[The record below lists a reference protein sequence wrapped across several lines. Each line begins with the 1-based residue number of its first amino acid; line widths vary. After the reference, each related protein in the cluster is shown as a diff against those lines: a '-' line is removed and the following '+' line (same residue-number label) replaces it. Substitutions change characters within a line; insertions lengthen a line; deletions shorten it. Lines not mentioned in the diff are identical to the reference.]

1 MFEYLSPWKHFK
13 ETCDKQPMSR
23 NKSRASTNSVS
34 EKQSRMSS
42 KTKNLS
48 AQDEI
53 KEEPATTTV
62 TLEIKIPGAQ
72 KEPATD
78 ENDGKKSETSLKQ
91 VESAKAP
98 ALNDIVEDLTS
109 DEEIKNYNSS
119 SDEEDYVS
127 KSEIN
132 MPAFKKSPSK
142 KLNHRKFKQE
152 DLAIRVRLIF

>member
-1 MFEYLSPWKHFK
+1 
-13 ETCDKQPMSR
+13 MSR
-23 NKSRASTNSVS
+23 NKSRASANFVN
-34 EKQSRMSS
+34 EKQSRVSS
-42 KTKNLS
+42 KSRNLS

-53 KEEPATTTV
+53 KEEPATATV
-62 TLEIKIPGAQ
+62 TFEIKIPGAQ
-72 KEPATD
+72 KEPAAD

-91 VESAKAP
+91 VENAKTP

-132 MPAFKKSPSK
+132 MPAIKKSPSK

-152 DLAIRVRLIF
+152 DLAIRVRLTF